1 MKIAVIHASTFNAP
15 GVLTDAMTAVID
27 TLPVKPTLVIRKD
40 DRIAYDFTWTA
51 KLSCAVCRNLT
62 APEFAAKARNLFAFG
77 DDPELRKIVDAAR
90 KQGVRVKVFVTTEA
104 QTKRKRN
111 VG

>member
-1 MKIAVIHASTFNAP
+1 MNIAVIHAADFNAP
-15 GVLTDAMTAVID
+15 EMLTDAMTAVID
-27 TLPVKPTLVIRKD
+27 TLPDKPTLVIRKD

-62 APEFAAKARNLFAFG
+62 APEFAAKSRNLFAFG

-90 KQGVRVKVFVTTEA
+90 KQGCRVKVFVSAEP
-104 QTKRKRN
+104 TKRKKH